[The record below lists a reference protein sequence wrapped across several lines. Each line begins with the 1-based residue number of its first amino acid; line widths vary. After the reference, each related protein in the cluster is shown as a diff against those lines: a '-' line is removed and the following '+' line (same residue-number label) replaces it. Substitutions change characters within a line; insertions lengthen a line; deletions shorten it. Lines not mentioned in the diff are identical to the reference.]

1 MIIFLYGRVDA
12 INDDKI
18 AFLKYFCDCLWQN
31 DAFGKLSLTLWGQK
45 PIISE
50 VPSDVTNM

>member
-1 MIIFLYGRVDA
+1 MSFFLYGRVDA
-12 INDDKI
+12 INDDEI

-31 DAFGKLSLTLWGQK
+31 EAFGKLSLTLWGQK

>member
-1 MIIFLYGRVDA
+1 MIFFLYKRVDA

-18 AFLKYFCDCLWQN
+18 AFLKYFCNCLWQN